1 MHTKYLMASSLNT
14 KCHENRLGR
23 FCVKP
28 LKGTQTNVNKNM
40 RYYLLGR
47 GNNTLIHLATSAA
60 VGSDRFTVVS
70 VNCFVLIIS
79 LDLIC
84 AALNL
89 GNFLLSICNL
99 QRHLI
104 NSASY

>member
-1 MHTKYLMASSLNT
+1 
-14 KCHENRLGR
+14 
-23 FCVKP
+23 
-28 LKGTQTNVNKNM
+28 M

-60 VGSDRFTVVS
+60 AGSDRFTVVS